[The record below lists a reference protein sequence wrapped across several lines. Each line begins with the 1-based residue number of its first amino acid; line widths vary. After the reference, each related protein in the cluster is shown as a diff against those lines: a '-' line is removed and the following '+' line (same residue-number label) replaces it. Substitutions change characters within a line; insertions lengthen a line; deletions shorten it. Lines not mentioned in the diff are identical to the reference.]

1 MMTNMEEISRWAS
14 GQITATL
21 PEEAILASFHAQH
34 PRTVFLKCLPSASSI
49 VDVGAGEGSLNIFRV
64 WPSPAREDVKIFA
77 YAMEKGVRFDDYD
90 GFELGNWDVAPPDF
104 GGQTFDA
111 IFCSHFIEHIL
122 RPDEFVH
129 WAGSKLKPGG
139 RLYLEWPSE
148 LAMECPTRGD
158 LQAAGC
164 NVIIG
169 NYFDDLTHKALPS
182 RELLIDLLQDQNIRA
197 ESQGVV
203 RMPLFES
210 DLLAYYQST
219 GDQVALQYAYWLKT
233 GWCQYVVAQ
242 KG

>member
-1 MMTNMEEISRWAS
+1 MTNVVEISDWVNGPIA
-14 GQITATL
+14 ATL
-21 PEEAILASFHAQH
+21 PQEAIVAAFHAQH
-34 PRTVFLKCLPSASSI
+34 PRTVFLKCLPSASTV
-49 VDVGAGEGSLNIFRV
+49 VDVGAGEGSLNIFRT
-64 WPSPAREDVKIFA
+64 WPSPTREDVKIFA

-104 GGQTFDA
+104 AGQTFGA

-129 WAGSKLKPGG
+129 WAAAKLRPGG

-148 LAMECPTRGD
+148 LAMACPTREE

-164 NVIIG
+164 DVIIG
-169 NYFDDLTHKALPS
+169 NYFDDLTHKPLPS
-182 RELLIDLLQDQNIRA
+182 RSALIDLLQEQDIRA

-210 DLLAYYQST
+210 DLLAHYQST
-219 GDQVALQYAYWLKT
+219 GDRVALQYAYWLKT
-233 GWCQYVVAQ
+233 GWCQYIVAQ
-242 KG
+242 KQ